1 MPPKVEMF
9 VRMVTTGHQ
18 WQRISSLDDFAE
30 MDKEGAELAFC
41 QLPYPQGVD
50 AAGNGI
56 KISTD
61 GQQEFGL
68 IMDAIE
74 QWEQGH
80 REVDSSPLRYVV
92 REGIILFPELIE
104 NAVDYWGV
112 ATRHR
117 FSCQPIAMTM
127 LTQHEA
133 NRPFVGEFVSVV
145 SDQEKVWDLLCSQLE
160 LTDDAVVIKTFKA
173 KCEGRG
179 AFVAV

>member
-9 VRMVTTGHQ
+9 VWMKLSNQAATQVTTDQ

-41 QLPYPQGVD
+41 QLPCPRGVD

-56 KISTD
+56 KITTD

-74 QWEQGH
+74 EWEQGH

-92 REGIILFPELIE
+92 REGIILFPEPASPTFL
-104 NAVDYWGV
+104 N
-112 ATRHR
+112 
-117 FSCQPIAMTM
+117 
-127 LTQHEA
+127 
-133 NRPFVGEFVSVV
+133 VSHNTT
-145 SDQEKVWDLLCSQLE
+145 L
-160 LTDDAVVIKTFKA
+160 
-173 KCEGRG
+173 G
-179 AFVAV
+179 